1 MHQDATWYG
10 DRPQPRGLCVRW
22 GDNPLP
28 TTVRS
33 PQFFAHVYCDRTAAW
48 FKMPLGTEVGLGPD
62 DIVLDGDPAPIPQN
76 GDGSIPSPIFG
87 PCLLW
92 LNGWMAQ
99 DGTWHV
105 DGLGPGHIVLD
116 WGPAPLPKKGAEPPI
131 FGPFLLR
138 PNGWM
143 HQDATWYGGRPQPR
157 RLCVRWDPDS
167 LPKNG
172 RSPQIFG
179 PRLLWPNGYMDQDA
193 TWYGGR
199 PRLRRHCVRWGPSS
213 SSPRGA
219 HPAPHFSANVRCGQT
234 AKMALG
240 IEVGLGRQA
249 TLCSI
254 GTQLPPE
261 KKDTPTTQFLAHVYC
276 A

>member
-1 MHQDATWYG
+1 MGTQL
-10 DRPQPRGLCVRW
+10 PSPKRGQ
-22 GDNPLP
+22 
-28 TTVRS
+28 S
-33 PQFFAHVYCDRTAAW
+33 PQFSAHFYCGQTAGCI
-48 FKMPLGTEVGLGPD
+48 KMPLGMEVGLSPGD
-62 DIVLDGDPAPIPQN
+62 FVLDG
-76 GDGSIPSPIFG
+76 
-87 PCLLW
+87 
-92 LNGWMAQ
+92 
-99 DGTWHV
+99 
-105 DGLGPGHIVLD
+105 
-116 WGPAPLPKKGAEPPI
+116 
-131 FGPFLLR
+131 
-138 PNGWM
+138 
-143 HQDATWYGGRPQPR
+143 
-157 RLCVRWDPDS
+157 DPDS

-240 IEVGLGRQA
+240 IEVGLGLQA

-261 KKDTPTTQFLAHVYC
+261 KRTHPPPNFWPMSIVPKRLHG
-276 A
+276 